1 MCTYTNLKKY
11 YHFGCGLIITNISND
26 LNNGTPPTGENI
38 HSPELKTTSSINS
51 DFCINN
57 ILLGDIGQ
65 VIPIILTPPSKETH
79 AVIAMKEQRE
89 NSHDTIKHSFLNDY
103 IKSLQDQ
110 IERLKSEVCFL
121 RGELKGLNEFPTLFN
136 IGSDN
141 KSQQTVYGNQDLRL
155 CVTTNESNT
164 LPKKDNDKTNNNNTD
179 NNRDN
184 NK

>member
-1 MCTYTNLKKY
+1 
-11 YHFGCGLIITNISND
+11 
-26 LNNGTPPTGENI
+26 
-38 HSPELKTTSSINS
+38 
-51 DFCINN
+51 
-57 ILLGDIGQ
+57 
-65 VIPIILTPPSKETH
+65 
-79 AVIAMKEQRE
+79 MKEQRE

-121 RGELKGLNEFPTLFN
+121 RGELKGLNEFSTLFN